1 MLLISKIRNGIT
13 AVTPIAVHFFMVAF
27 VASYTIL
34 GAYCIRALE
43 NARINEINR
52 ANGFGLNGEP
62 STRSKRA
69 NDLILTGAE
78 LAAVAPD
85 LRPCVQKAIRD
96 LLTLGL
102 CHPHELKTI
111 SITTID
117 DCYRNAEINL
127 NRTKPTKQTNE
138 VSYRPRGFLEDSEED
153 EPGWN
158 LHNSLVF
165 AFSIIT
171 TIGYGNVAPISFEGR
186 LFCLFY
192 GLFGIPLALLTVADI
207 GLFLSKAIK
216 KLANHLTAAYR
227 RIRKWHDECQTKS
240 VRSNTS
246 AVMDLKLQESQ
257 MNELNGSSPNTQA
270 EEADEMDQMD
280 GQPKRETNESILLA
294 IIFALY
300 LIVGSFCI
308 SFWLEPQMSFFVA
321 FYYSFISLTTIG
333 LGDVIPRNFQYLPLT
348 FLYLGIGLALT
359 TMAIEIAS
367 DLLKKIH
374 YFGRKVDAHAT
385 EIWFGGKK
393 MTLKNLIGH
402 LSDQLNIPIEQLEG
416 FNINTFIQDSI
427 KVADGELKTL
437 RISDTAIDTATLYGN
452 HYIIGQ
458 ILQEYYEAGKLKRED
473 VFITTKRNED
483 YTMKW
488 IDNGSHLDPIE
499 VPHIETWRKLEHH
512 YKAGILKS
520 IRVSNFTAKQ
530 LQELYDQAEIE
541 LHIYHRRRD
550 LVELCKRLNIS
561 VISYATLGSPGRLK
575 DMKKVDPNHKFPDRD
590 LLHHPLVLEIA
601 KKHNKTAAQLSLF
614 LCKLQFNIRSQVL
627 LRHLIQLKISVI
639 PKSLSPKCIEN
650 FWSFRLPFE

>member
-280 GQPKRETNESILLA
+280 GQPKR
-294 IIFALY
+294 
-300 LIVGSFCI
+300 
-308 SFWLEPQMSFFVA
+308 M
-321 FYYSFISLTTIG
+321 
-333 LGDVIPRNFQYLPLT
+333 
-348 FLYLGIGLALT
+348 
-359 TMAIEIAS
+359 
-367 DLLKKIH
+367 K
-374 YFGRKVDAHAT
+374 
-385 EIWFGGKK
+385 
-393 MTLKNLIGH
+393 LKNLIGH

-427 KVADGELKTL
+427 K
-437 RISDTAIDTATLYGN
+437 ISDTAIDTATLYGN

-530 LQELYDQAEIE
+530 LQELYDQAEVKPIN
-541 LHIYHRRRD
+541 LQ
-550 LVELCKRLNIS
+550 
-561 VISYATLGSPGRLK
+561 
-575 DMKKVDPNHKFPDRD
+575 MKKVDPNHKFPDRD